1 MKSLS
6 LRGISHWK
14 WHVAFIFILT
24 AIAFW
29 LRFANLDSINLY
41 NDEYYQFETAAGV
54 VEIGEYR
61 QYNFYTHEVGEAYTR
76 AKLYTWQ
83 IAQSFKLFDYSETA
97 ARLPA
102 VLWGVLLIPVVI
114 ISVLVFVKNPW
125 VAYGA
130 GVLITFDNFFIEM
143 SRFTRMYS
151 MVFVLTVLIIG
162 FLHAGFSTTTKKN
175 RLLLLSITG
184 LILLLDLSIF
194 KELAMAL
201 VVGVGVYIFVRALLY
216 LWKTD
221 KEDKF
226 MAWLFIIG
234 STVAMCGTVIHFI
247 GWHFIPIDAFIYRD
261 VPHFYYLWEVFS
273 ELHIP
278 AFGLFFLLLGILGI
292 KSIRSYE
299 SFIMVVAI
307 SLLTYFIYFSHRWE
321 AKRYIGFL
329 LPFFYILITLGIV
342 RSVRLLGSLLPISRP
357 SAALIGAVGFLV
369 VGPWLS
375 FPGVPTDYMFIQPAY
390 ADKTYSDLRHADVR
404 TAYQYVADN
413 YTPGEIVFIQGP
425 RYFYWPDNSIPIVE
439 LGEYKSLSFEEFV
452 GMVQSAKQGGWVVY
466 NATKTRHL
474 EKKIRQFSANRF
486 DYKYELDDTLVF
498 IFHFSPEDVKYFN
511 VDNL

>member
-14 WHVAFIFILT
+14 WHVAFIFSLT
-24 AIAFW
+24 VIAFW
-29 LRFANLDSINLY
+29 LRFANLDSVNLY
-41 NDEYYQFETAAGV
+41 NDEYYQFETAAGL
-54 VEIGEYR
+54 VETGEYR
-61 QYNFYTHEVGEAYTR
+61 QYNFYTHEVGEAYSR

-83 IAQSFKLFDYSETA
+83 IAQSFKAFGYSETA

-102 VLWGVLLIPVVI
+102 VLWGTLLIPVVI
-114 ISVLVFVKNPW
+114 ISSLLFIKNPW
-125 VAYGA
+125 VAYGT

-162 FLHAGFSTTTKKN
+162 CLHASFVATSKK
-175 RLLLLSITG
+175 RRAVLLAIAG
-184 LILLLDLSIF
+184 GILMLDLFIF

-201 VVGVGVYIFVRALLY
+201 VAGVGVYILIRAIVY
-216 LWKTD
+216 LWNTYS
-221 KEDKF
+221 EDRF

-234 STVAMCGTVIHFI
+234 STVAVCGTAIHFL
-247 GWHFIPIDAFIYRD
+247 GWHFIPIDAFIYRE

-278 AFGLFFLLLGILGI
+278 EFGLFFLLFGILGI

-299 SFIMVVAI
+299 SFIAVLAI
-307 SLLTYFIYFSHRWE
+307 SLLAYFIYFSHRWE

-342 RSVRLLGSLLPISRP
+342 RSVRLIGSLLPISRV
-357 SAALIGAVGFLV
+357 STVTIGIIGFFV

-375 FPGVPTDYMFIQPAY
+375 FPGVPTDYMFVQPAY
-390 ADKTYSDLRHADVR
+390 ADKTYTDLRHADVR

-413 YTPGEIVFIQGP
+413 YTPGEVVFIQGP

-439 LGEYKSLSFEEFV
+439 LGEYKSISFEEFV

-474 EKKIRQFSANRF
+474 EKKIRQFASNRF
-486 DYKYELDDTLVF
+486 DYKYKLDHTLVF
-498 IFHFSPEDVKYFN
+498 IFHFTPEDVEHFTI
-511 VDNL
+511 DTL